1 LNHKNTF
8 LDIVEDG
15 ARHKTA
21 AIPGTLTSVP
31 NYPNKLK
38 IYLNNASPYWQAM
51 YFDQG
56 TTYRHSCK
64 TYNKAEAY
72 ERAKMFYE
80 MLILRKYQHPA
91 HLEPHNHFIGLEK
104 QSAERKKLNFEHVA
118 NEWLIRKSALWSP
131 RHKVE
136 VQRRLMNNVFPYIR
150 KKNIQRISTNEV
162 LVLLQRIEER
172 RAFDLSHRVL
182 NDLSQIW
189 RYAMASGIC
198 KRDVTEGLSVVL
210 HPHAVNHQKAV
221 QIDELPKLLGDIQHY
236 NKTGDEITR
245 YALQILALTFV
256 RKTELLHATWDEF
269 DLVKAIWKIPASRM
283 KMRQDHVVPL
293 SKQVLALL
301 KVVKNTFPSDE
312 YVFNNGDPK
321 KTVRDNALI
330 EAIYWLGY
338 KNKMTA
344 HGFRA
349 IASTV
354 LNEQGFR
361 ADVIERQL
369 AHAEPNQ
376 VRRAYNRAQYVPERT
391 EMMQWWADYLEKL
404 TIKSS
409 T

>member
-1 LNHKNTF
+1 
-8 LDIVEDG
+8 
-15 ARHKTA
+15 
-21 AIPGTLTSVP
+21 
-31 NYPNKLK
+31 
-38 IYLNNASPYWQAM
+38 
-51 YFDQG
+51 
-56 TTYRHSCK
+56 
-64 TYNKAEAY
+64 
-72 ERAKMFYE
+72 
-80 MLILRKYQHPA
+80 
-91 HLEPHNHFIGLEK
+91 
-104 QSAERKKLNFEHVA
+104 
-118 NEWLIRKSALWSP
+118 
-131 RHKVE
+131 
-136 VQRRLMNNVFPYIR
+136 MNNVFPYIR

-221 QIDELPKLLGDIQHY
+221 QIEDLPKLLGDIQHY
-236 NKTGDEITR
+236 NKAGDEITR
-245 YALQILALTFV
+245 FALQILALTFV

-269 DLVKAIWKIPASRM
+269 DLDKALWKIPASRM
-283 KMRQDHVVPL
+283 KMRQEHIVPL

-301 KVVKNTFPSDE
+301 QVVKNTFPSDE

-330 EAIYWLGY
+330 EAIYWMGY

-354 LNEQGFR
+354 LNEHGFR

-376 VRRAYNRAQYVPERT
+376 VRRAYNRAQYLPERT
-391 EMMQWWADYLEKL
+391 EMMQWWADYLDKL
-404 TIKSS
+404 TI
-409 T
+409 